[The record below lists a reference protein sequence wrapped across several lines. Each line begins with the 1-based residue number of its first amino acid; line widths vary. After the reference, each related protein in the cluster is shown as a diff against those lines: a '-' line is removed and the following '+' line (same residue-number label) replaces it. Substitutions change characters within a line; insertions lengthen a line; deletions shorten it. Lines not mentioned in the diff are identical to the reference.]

1 MKALSPQIKRFV
13 ASFCAVLLVAAAF
26 PVALTAQGL
35 AEQADIEE
43 LYDRLQDPDLSNWEA
58 VEEDIWAAWA
68 RSGSQSIDLLLKRGQ
83 DALEEDDMQA
93 AIEHFTAAIDH
104 APGFAEAYNGR
115 ATAFFQMER
124 FGQSLSDIE
133 MTLALNPRHFGALTG
148 LALILEELDQ
158 PEDALS
164 AYRAVAA
171 IHPHRPNVKDA
182 IERLEA
188 KLEGRAI

>member
-1 MKALSPQIKRFV
+1 MKALGPQIKRFV
-13 ASFCAVLLVAAAF
+13 ASFLLAAAF
-26 PVALTAQGL
+26 PLALTAQGL

-43 LYDRLQDPDLSNWEA
+43 LYDRLQDPELSNWEG
-58 VEEDIWAAWA
+58 VEDDIWAAWA
-68 RSGSQSIDLLLKRGQ
+68 RSGSESIDLLLRRGQ
-83 DALEEDDMQA
+83 DALEEEDNEA

-104 APGFAEAYNGR
+104 APDFAEAYNGR

-124 FGQSLSDIE
+124 YGQSLADIE
-133 MTLALNPRHFGALTG
+133 MVLALNPRHFGALTG
-148 LALILEELDQ
+148 LALILEALDQ